1 MLDNL
6 ELYTCSP
13 PIPLAF
19 LLTTKMVE
27 SIRELPKFL
36 SSYEITSTGGMNFAR
51 APWNNPALNA
61 LIDMCKA
68 MRKGVKNY
76 GLVHGNGGIGEIQ
89 GVAILERMYNK

>member
-1 MLDNL
+1 
-6 ELYTCSP
+6 
-13 PIPLAF
+13 
-19 LLTTKMVE
+19 
-27 SIRELPKFL
+27 
-36 SSYEITSTGGMNFAR
+36 MNFAR